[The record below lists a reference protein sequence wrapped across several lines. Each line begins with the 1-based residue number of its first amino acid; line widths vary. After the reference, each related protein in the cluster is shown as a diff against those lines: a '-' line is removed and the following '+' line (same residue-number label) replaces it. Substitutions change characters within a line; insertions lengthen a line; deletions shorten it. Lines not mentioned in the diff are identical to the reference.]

1 MALLPTLGAT
11 DASPTMM
18 LMRGGF
24 LGAMV
29 AIELV
34 QIATAALSHLDST
47 AAMTF
52 LALNLTAGG
61 AAGFTG
67 GLLGFIFGVPKT
79 LAASRQT
86 AGGAPANA
94 SQTNTNLEQIS
105 DWLTQILV
113 GAGLT
118 SLTSLP
124 GFAAKAMDYLTTH
137 AYRGLPGE
145 GTLAVFV
152 MIYFAAAGF
161 FWGYIETR
169 TTLTKLFSGN
179 AASVTTDLGGAASVK
194 TNLAQMARLAPSV
207 PGSPPAPGDDE
218 ILRLPPASLTT
229 VELLDAR
236 GSAEIRAGHMSE
248 AIDFLQRA
256 MGMAPSNLQIQSKLA
271 YALSAAH
278 RTDEAEKLIA
288 DAKTY
293 AEKAGSTV
301 EQNRLALNGLFN
313 ALYVPNGYDKA
324 IEIGA
329 ALLNTDQAADG
340 DLRFWLACAYG
351 QRAAA
356 LRQQGADIA
365 AEKAAALEHLGKMK
379 EVRPDLLPLAR
390 SVWQPDKYQGSKDE
404 NDLEVFRDDP
414 DFAAILG

>member
-1 MALLPTLGAT
+1 MALLPSLGAT
-11 DASPTMM
+11 DANPAMM
-18 LMRGGF
+18 LMRGFF
-24 LGAMV
+24 LCTMV
-29 AIELV
+29 AVEV
-34 QIATAALSHLDST
+34 VEIATAALSHLDSK

-52 LALNLTAGG
+52 LALNLIAGG
-61 AAGFTG
+61 AAGFSG
-67 GLLGFIFGVPKT
+67 SLLGFIFGVPKS
-79 LAASRQT
+79 LADGSQT
-86 AGGAPANA
+86 ADGASTNA

-105 DWLTQILV
+105 DWLTKILV

-118 SLTSLP
+118 SLTSMP
-124 GFAAKAMDYLTTH
+124 GYAAKMMEYLDTH
-137 AYRGLPGE
+137 GYQGLPGG

-152 MIYFAAAGF
+152 MIYFATAGF
-161 FWGYIETR
+161 FWTYIETR
-169 TTLTKLFSGN
+169 TTLTMLFN
-179 AASVTTDLGGAASVK
+179 VAAPSVK
-194 TNLAQMARLAPSV
+194 TDLPQASRVAPSV

-218 ILRLPPASLTT
+218 ILRLPLASLTT

-236 GSAEIRAGHMSE
+236 GSAELRAGHMNE

-256 MGMAPSNLQIQSKLA
+256 MGMAPSNLQIQRKLA

-278 RTDEAEKLIA
+278 RTDEAAKLIA
-288 DAKTY
+288 EAKTC
-293 AEKAGSTV
+293 AEKAGSAV
-301 EQNRLALNGLFN
+301 EQNRLALNELFN

-324 IEIGA
+324 IEIGT

-379 EVRPDLLPLAR
+379 EVRPDLLSSAR
-390 SVWQPDKYQGSKDE
+390 SVWQPDKYQGNKDE
-404 NDLEVFRDDP
+404 NDLELFRDDP

>member
-1 MALLPTLGAT
+1 
-11 DASPTMM
+11 
-18 LMRGGF
+18 
-24 LGAMV
+24 
-29 AIELV
+29 
-34 QIATAALSHLDST
+34 
-47 AAMTF
+47 
-52 LALNLTAGG
+52 
-61 AAGFTG
+61 
-67 GLLGFIFGVPKT
+67 
-79 LAASRQT
+79 
-86 AGGAPANA
+86 
-94 SQTNTNLEQIS
+94 
-105 DWLTQILV
+105 
-113 GAGLT
+113 
-118 SLTSLP
+118 
-124 GFAAKAMDYLTTH
+124 
-137 AYRGLPGE
+137 
-145 GTLAVFV
+145 
-152 MIYFAAAGF
+152 MIYFATAGF

-169 TTLTKLFSGN
+169 TTLRKLFGGD
-179 AASVTTDLGGAASVK
+179 AASVTTDLKGAASVK
-194 TNLAQMARLAPSV
+194 TDVVQTAYLAPFV

-218 ILRLPPASLTT
+218 ILRLPPAGLTT

-248 AIDFLQRA
+248 AIDFLRRA

-271 YALSAAH
+271 YALSAAY

-356 LRQQGADIA
+356 LREQGADIA
-365 AEKAAALEHLGKMK
+365 AEKAAALAHLGKMK

-390 SVWQPDKYQGSKDE
+390 
-404 NDLEVFRDDP
+404 
-414 DFAAILG
+414 FATTPISPPF

>member
-1 MALLPTLGAT
+1 MALLPSMVSMTGANPAMTLV
-11 DASPTMM
+11 
-18 LMRGGF
+18 RVGF

-29 AIELV
+29 AVELV
-34 QIATAALSHLDST
+34 EIAAAALSHLDST

-52 LALNLTAGG
+52 LVLNLTAGG

-67 GLLGFIFGVPKT
+67 ALLGFIFGVPKT
-79 LAASRQT
+79 LAAGRQT
-86 AGGAPANA
+86 ANGAPANA

-124 GFAAKAMDYLTTH
+124 GFAAKTMDYLSTH
-137 AYRGLPGE
+137 GYQGLPGE

-152 MIYFAAAGF
+152 MIYFGSAGF

-169 TTLTKLFSGN
+169 TTLTTLFN
-179 AASVTTDLGGAASVK
+179 EGAASVK
-194 TNLAQMARLAPSV
+194 SDLTQVARLAPSV

-218 ILRLPPASLTT
+218 ILGLPPASLTT

-248 AIDFLQRA
+248 AIDLLQRA

-293 AEKAGSTV
+293 AEKAGSTA
-301 EQNRLALNGLFN
+301 EQNRLALNALFN

-324 IEIGA
+324 IEIGT
-329 ALLNTDQAADG
+329 ALLNTDQAANG

-365 AEKAAALEHLGKMK
+365 AEKEAALEHLGKMK
-379 EVRPDLLPLAR
+379 EVRPDLLSSAR
-390 SVWQPDKYQGSKDE
+390 SVWQPDKYQGNKDE
-404 NDLEVFRDDP
+404 NDLELFRDDP

>member
-11 DASPTMM
+11 GATPAMM
-18 LMRGGF
+18 LMRGLF

-34 QIATAALSHLDST
+34 EIATAALSHLDSK

-52 LALNLTAGG
+52 LALNLSAGG
-61 AAGFTG
+61 AAGFSG
-67 GLLGFIFGVPKT
+67 GLLGFIFGVPKS
-79 LAASRQT
+79 LADGSQT

-105 DWLTQILV
+105 DWLTKILV

-118 SLTSLP
+118 SVTALP
-124 GFAAKAMDYLTTH
+124 GFAAKVADYLDGH
-137 AYRGLPGE
+137 GYQGLPGE

-152 MIYFAAAGF
+152 MIYFATVGF
-161 FWGYIETR
+161 TWGYIETR
-169 TTLTKLFSGN
+169 TTLTRLFN
-179 AASVTTDLGGAASVK
+179 DGAASVEMD
-194 TNLAQMARLAPSV
+194 LVQVIRVAPSV
-207 PGSPPAPGDDE
+207 PGSPPAPGDDQ
-218 ILRLPPASLTT
+218 ILRLAPASLTT
-229 VELLDAR
+229 VELLEAR
-236 GSAEIRAGHMSE
+236 GSAEIRAGHTSE
-248 AIDFLQRA
+248 AIDFLRRA
-256 MGMAPSNLQIQSKLA
+256 MGMAPSNLQIQRKLA

-288 DAKTY
+288 NAKTL
-293 AEKAGSTV
+293 AEQAGSTV
-301 EQNRLALNGLFN
+301 EQNRLALNELYN
-313 ALYVPNGYDKA
+313 ALYVPTGYDKA
-324 IEIGA
+324 IEIGT
-329 ALLNTDQAADG
+329 ALLKTDQSANG

-356 LRQQGADIA
+356 LRQQGTDTA

-379 EVRPDLLPLAR
+379 EVRPDLLSLAR
-390 SVWQPDKYQGSKDE
+390 SVWQPDKYQGNKDE

-414 DFAAILG
+414 DFAAMLG